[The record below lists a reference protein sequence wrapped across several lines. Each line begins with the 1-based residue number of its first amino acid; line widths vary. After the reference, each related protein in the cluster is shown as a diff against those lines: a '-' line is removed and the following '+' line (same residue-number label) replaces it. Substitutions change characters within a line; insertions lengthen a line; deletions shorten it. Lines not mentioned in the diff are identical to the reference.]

1 MMPDLKQYIQTR
13 MYHICVFDMQQV
25 KIYGRKSG
33 STYFDGKV
41 QASNPEDAQA
51 AAIGAF
57 VPSS

>member
-1 MMPDLKQYIQTR
+1 
-13 MYHICVFDMQQV
+13 MQQV
-25 KIYGRKSG
+25 KIYGRKRG

-41 QASNPEDAQA
+41 QATNPEDAQA